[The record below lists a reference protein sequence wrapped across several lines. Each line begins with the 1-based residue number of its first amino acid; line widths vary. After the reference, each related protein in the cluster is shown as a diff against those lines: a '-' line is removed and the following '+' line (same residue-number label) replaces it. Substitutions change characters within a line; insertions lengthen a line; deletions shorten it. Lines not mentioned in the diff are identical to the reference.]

1 MPNNDF
7 AAVADYSYHVAMWS
21 LYGNIEQV
29 GHGFSADNGFFCQA
43 GYSNFYQEFQRKW
56 VDVPSFNEVAPYV
69 NLGHRVDDDGRVLY
83 QEVKSGVFFALPN
96 DTNFG
101 FEWRGS
107 TKIRYQK

>member
-1 MPNNDF
+1 
-7 AAVADYSYHVAMWS
+7 V
-21 LYGNIEQV
+21 
-29 GHGFSADNGFFCQA
+29 DN
-43 GYSNFYQEFQRKW
+43 
-56 VDVPSFNEVAPYV
+56 
-69 NLGHRVDDDGRVLY
+69 DGRVLY